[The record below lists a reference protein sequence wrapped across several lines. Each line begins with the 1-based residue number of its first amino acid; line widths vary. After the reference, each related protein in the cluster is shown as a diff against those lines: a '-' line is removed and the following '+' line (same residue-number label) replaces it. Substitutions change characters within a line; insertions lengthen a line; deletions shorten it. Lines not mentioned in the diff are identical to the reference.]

1 MRFALVQSEDRHD
14 GAALR
19 LAVALRARGHEAV
32 LLVPQ
37 HTPQPSTPAFAYEWG
52 AAGFAWVPVSAAR
65 HEPWVQTYPWDPR
78 LAAARRLADLITSF
92 DAAWFFE
99 QHWAMPTLRARRF
112 RERLLPVIALDA
124 RPDPFIMPATMD
136 DTQPRSS
143 AEYARRW
150 ADAVLS
156 AEADDGITQL
166 ERLWVERM
174 EGPSRPVRAPATS
187 PAVTVCMPYFEAAEF
202 FPQTLQ
208 SLERQTCQD
217 FTVLAVDDGSRTEAG
232 RACFDAC
239 AAEYASR
246 GWRFIRQPNLFPGA
260 ARNRAARE
268 ANTEF
273 LLFLDS
279 DDIAA
284 PNMIERFLHAALVSG
299 DDVLVAPNYTFEE
312 NPDGPFCLLYDP
324 PGNLLGS
331 MGDDTHGGA
340 CIFVRREPFLA
351 MGGFTELRGIGY
363 EDYEFHVRCHL
374 IGMRWDVLPEPVYRY
389 RKPRRASVSRI
400 TQDYSNRARVRQ
412 WYEHHLREPGLA
424 GLPLALETAFW
435 RHRAATDRIEELRRD
450 IQVRMPKL
458 HPSGHRL
465 RLLYLTFDPP
475 FVSHSGWNRR
485 ARELTRYF
493 GSRYELTLVSM
504 AALDGDLLAR
514 KEAMKH
520 VFALREVEWQA
531 EHPAG
536 AESLPLGVRERFR
549 EVMRDALHMIPT
561 ERFHAAIIDT
571 VFMAEFRHN
580 IDTVTVLHEHNI
592 ESQLLRQASKLAWS
606 APLPRGFH
614 DPAGEAARLEEYENR
629 AWPAFPLRCVVSEP
643 DRDEMDRRAK
653 AGRTVVAP
661 NGADPSSWLAGA
673 RPDSETILFPGHL
686 AYLPNM
692 DAVEFLASGIW
703 PEVRRRRSG
712 ARLIVAGRLPG
723 ESVRATVAKMK
734 GAELRADPRSM
745 DDIAR
750 NATITVVPLRIGSGT
765 RLKILESMAW
775 GLPVV
780 STTLGC
786 EGIDCEDG
794 VHLLVRDDPKEFAEA
809 IVRLLSD
816 AALWRK
822 LREAG
827 RELVRERYAWDRVF
841 QDFESALVDLI
852 W

>member
-1 MRFALVQSEDRHD
+1 MRIALIQSEERQD
-14 GAALR
+14 GAAL
-19 LAVALRARGHEAV
+19 AMAMALRARGHEAT

-37 HTPQPSTPAFAYEWG
+37 HTPQPSTPAFTYEWG

-65 HEPWVQTYPWDPR
+65 HEPWYQTYPWDPR

-99 QHWAMPTLRARRF
+99 QHWAMPALRARRF
-112 RERLLPVIALDA
+112 RERLLPVIVLDA

-136 DTQPRSS
+136 DTQPLSS

-150 ADAVLS
+150 ADVALS
-156 AEADDGITQL
+156 VSQL
-166 ERLWVERM
+166 EKLWHERTS
-174 EGPSRPVRAPATS
+174 GPSRPVRAPAST
-187 PAVTVCMPYFEAAEF
+187 PGVTVCMPYFEAAEF
-202 FPQTLQ
+202 FRQTLE
-208 SLERQTCQD
+208 SLERQTSHD
-217 FTVLAVDDGSRTEAG
+217 FTVIAVDDGSRSEAG

-239 AAEYASR
+239 AAQYASR
-246 GWRFIRQPNLFPGA
+246 GWKFIRQPNLFPGA

-268 ANTEF
+268 ASTEF

-284 PNMIERFLHAALVSG
+284 PNMVERFLHAALVSG
-299 DDVLVAPNYTFEE
+299 DDILVAPNYTFEE
-312 NPDGPFCLLYDP
+312 NPEGPFCLLYDP

-331 MGDDTHGGA
+331 VADDTHGGA

-363 EDYEFHVRCHL
+363 EDYEFHVRCNL
-374 IGMRWDVLPEPVYRY
+374 MGMRWDVLPEPVYRY

-400 TQDYSNRARVRQ
+400 TQDYTNRARVRQ
-412 WYEHHLREPGLA
+412 WYERHLLGSDMDR
-424 GLPLALETAFW
+424 LPLAIETVFW
-435 RHRAATDRIEELRRD
+435 RHRAATDRIEEIRRD
-450 IQVRMPKL
+450 IQRQMPKL
-458 HPSGHRL
+458 HPSRQRL

-520 VFALREVEWQA
+520 ASALREVEWQEA
-531 EHPAG
+531 HAIG
-536 AESLPLGVRERFR
+536 HFKTSAESLPPGVQERFL
-549 EVMRDALHMIPT
+549 EVMRDALRVIPT

-571 VFMAEFRHN
+571 VFMAEFRRH

-592 ESQLLRQASKLAWS
+592 ESQLLRQASKFSWS
-606 APLPRGFH
+606 TPLPRGFH
-614 DPAGEAARLEEYENR
+614 DPAGEAGRLEEYENR
-629 AWPAFPLRCVVSEP
+629 TWPAFPLRCVVSET
-643 DRDEMDRRAK
+643 DRADMDRRAK
-653 AGRTVVAP
+653 VGRTAVAP
-661 NGADPSSWLAGA
+661 NGADPSSWIAGA
-673 RPDSETILFPGHL
+673 RPDSDTVLFAGHL

-692 DAVEFLASGIW
+692 DAVELLASGIW
-703 PEVRRRRSG
+703 PEVRKRRPG
-712 ARLIVAGRLPG
+712 ARLIVAGRLPR
-723 ESVRATVAKMK
+723 ESVKATIAKMK

-745 DDIAR
+745 GEIAKQ
-750 NATITVVPLRIGSGT
+750 ATITVAPLRIGSGT

-816 AALWRK
+816 AVLWRR

-827 RELVRERYAWDRVF
+827 RKLIRERYAWDRVF
-841 QDFESALVDLI
+841 QDFESALLNLI